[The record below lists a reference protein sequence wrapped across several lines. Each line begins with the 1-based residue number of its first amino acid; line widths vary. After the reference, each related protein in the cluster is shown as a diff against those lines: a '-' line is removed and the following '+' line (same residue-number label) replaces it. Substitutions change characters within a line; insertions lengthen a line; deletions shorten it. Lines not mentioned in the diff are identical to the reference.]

1 MEEKICNQSGG
12 NYLCADMEAGS
23 LPSFVEKAISVVDE
37 PHLKDMLFLS
47 TLSACGYAM
56 PHVKMLHGKKKHT
69 YYPNLMTLIVAG
81 PASGKNVMTCAE
93 QLLDPIEKRLE
104 MQHRIVFIPANS
116 SSAAF
121 HELFHAN
128 GGQGFIL
135 ATEIDEMSKIWKK
148 DYCDYSEFLRLAAEH
163 ETPRRARVKPGG
175 GVVPVK
181 SVKPRL
187 SILMSGTPGQLKP
200 LLGSREN
207 GLASRFQPYIVTDV
221 TDFDESVVKGCDH
234 YEPNDMEVV
243 FAELSEELLARW
255 EWLSA
260 QDHDCIWALTPEQ
273 EDILANVGTECYR
286 TLFHEEN
293 YTESGKR
300 LGMPIS
306 FAANYKRTIVTVKRI
321 GMILSVMRMG
331 MGKSTPSVSRAATI
345 SADAGNPLLH
355 RKRSQSSQKGRN
367 HWSPPD
373 SRCPVSGEEF
383 NAVSGEELQEVLY
396 CGEEDFNT
404 MLVLFERLLLHS
416 AKMALMLP
424 EEEEGMAMNIAE
436 RTNSAEKA
444 AEAFLDM
451 VPEKFTYAY
460 AKECGAKVG
469 MSERSVSNHLEM
481 ALKKKQIVRVKRGM
495 YKKIG

>member
-47 TLSACGYAM
+47 TISACGYAM

-181 SVKPRL
+181 SVKPKL

-207 GLASRFQPYIVTDV
+207 GLASRFQPYIVTDIM
-221 TDFDESVVKGCDH
+221 DFDASVVKNCDH

-243 FAELSEELLARW
+243 FAELSGELLARW

-286 TLFHEEN
+286 TLFREEN

-321 GMILSVMRMG
+321 GMILSALR
-331 MGKSTPSVSRAATI
+331 
-345 SADAGNPLLH
+345 L
-355 RKRSQSSQKGRN
+355 
-367 HWSPPD
+367 
-373 SRCPVSGEEF
+373 PVNGQWKMDNGQCEEF
-383 NAVSGEELQEVLY
+383 PHVLY

-424 EEEEGMAMNIAE
+424 EEDEGMAMNLAE
-436 RTNSAEKA
+436 RSNSAEKA

-451 VPEKFTYAY
+451 VPEKFTRAE
-460 AKECGAKVG
+460 AIRKGA
-469 MSERSVSNHLEM
+469 ENHIEVRTIENY
-481 ALKKKQIVRVKRGM
+481 LKRLVDQKRIVRINRGT
-495 YKKIG
+495 YKKIE

>member
-1 MEEKICNQSGG
+1 MVQQSFLQQLGST
-12 NYLCADMEAGS
+12 YLCSDIEAGT
-23 LPSFVEKAISVVDE
+23 LPPFIEKAISVVDE

-181 SVKPRL
+181 SVKPKL

-207 GLASRFQPYIVTDV
+207 GLASRFQPYIVTDIM
-221 TDFDESVVKGCDH
+221 DFDASVVKNCDH

-243 FAELSEELLARW
+243 FGELSGELLARW

-273 EDILANVGTECYR
+273 EEILSEVGIECYR
-286 TLFHEEN
+286 TLFREEN

-306 FAANYKRTIVTVKRI
+306 FAANYKRTLVTVKRI
-321 GMILSVMRMG
+321 GMILSTFRLPI
-331 MGKSTPSVSRAATI
+331 TPSRIGSDLAAI
-345 SADAGNPLLH
+345 PA
-355 RKRSQSSQKGRN
+355 SSTLP
-367 HWSPPD
+367 ST
-373 SRCPVSGEEF
+373 
-383 NAVSGEELQEVLY
+383 LY
-396 CGEEDFNT
+396 CSPADFRT
-404 MLVLFERLLLHS
+404 MLLLFERLLQHS

-424 EEEEGMAMNIAE
+424 EEEELFHLSPAE
-436 RTNSAEKA
+436 SSAEAQADNLLAVLPNKFKTS
-444 AEAFLDM
+444 EAIAQGQAMGKSSRTVADWINL
-451 VPEKFTYAY
+451 
-460 AKECGAKVG
+460 
-469 MSERSVSNHLEM
+469 L
-481 ALKKKQIVRVKRGM
+481 LKNKSIVKISKGTFIKK
-495 YKKIG
+495 